1 MNIEVYKSLRDVY
14 GRNAYMLMPEEL
26 YENPYEKY
34 VADNYKLV
42 KEFLKESTVRFYN
55 LLWECFAELYGDYT
69 REKKVFDHIGYS
81 LPLFD
86 SFNSYFISKHDD
98 LVVAVEE
105 YIEEAKPNLK
115 FHNLDT
121 FDYSYVYDEDL
132 LLQMLTLDGITYEL
146 GVYKNTGKNYLLVR
160 ITKEKIEEHINKAL
174 ELCRWLN
181 RDGEDE
187 EKRQVLLR
195 RLNN

>member
-55 LLWECFAELYGDYT
+55 LLWECFAGLYGDYI

-81 LPLFD
+81 LPILD
-86 SFNSYFISKHDD
+86 SFDFYFISEHGNLAFKEY
-98 LVVAVEE
+98 VEKE
-105 YIEEAKPNLK
+105 KPNLK
-115 FHNLDT
+115 FHQLDH
-121 FDYSYVYDEDL
+121 FNFNRPSIYDEDL
-132 LLQMLTLDGITYEL
+132 LFQMLTLDGITYEL
-146 GVYKNTGKNYLLVR
+146 GVYKNTGRNYLLVR
-160 ITKEKIEEHINKAL
+160 ITKEKIEEYINKAL
-174 ELCRWLN
+174 ELCKWLN

-187 EKRQVLLR
+187 EKRQILLR
-195 RLNN
+195 RLND